1 MSKWQ
6 CTYSSKRAWW
16 RAWTRDSS
24 AAGDHTSST
33 ILSFDPGLWNWLVI
47 RVPSRAYSLFKR
59 LWPTILGWSS
69 TGIVVVRPTRREM
82 KAQPINIT
90 NCGDYRKGWESFL
103 VFTILNIFH
112 WGTLLKLPCSG
123 CSLAWHWKKKKRWK
137 SSGLVFPA
145 ALYLDTDVG
154 FEDCGSENESS
165 SAPAVESWHLHSS
178 RKGLASLVH
187 VLEINTTINQNQ
199 KRWGWFPD
207 FHTCARRTRLWESI
221 LAWMD
226 PSRISFI
233 NSFS

>member
-47 RVPSRAYSLFKR
+47 RVPSRAYSLLKW
-59 LWPTILGWSS
+59 LWPTILGCSS

-123 CSLAWHWKKKKRWK
+123 CSLAWHWKKEEKVKIQWPGISRRPSPWHWCWLW
-137 SSGLVFPA
+137 GL
-145 ALYLDTDVG
+145 
-154 FEDCGSENESS
+154 
-165 SAPAVESWHLHSS
+165 
-178 RKGLASLVH
+178 R
-187 VLEINTTINQNQ
+187 I
-199 KRWGWFPD
+199 
-207 FHTCARRTRLWESI
+207 WE
-221 LAWMD
+221 
-226 PSRISFI
+226 REF
-233 NSFS
+233 

>member
-47 RVPSRAYSLFKR
+47 RVPSRAYSLLKW
-59 LWPTILGWSS
+59 LWPTILGCSS

-123 CSLAWHWKKKKRWK
+123 CSLAWHWKKEKVKIQWPGISCR
-137 SSGLVFPA
+137 
-145 ALYLDTDVG
+145 LYLDTDVG

-165 SAPAVESWHLHSS
+165 SVPAVESWHLHSS

-187 VLEINTTINQNQ
+187 VL
-199 KRWGWFPD
+199 K
-207 FHTCARRTRLWESI
+207 
-221 LAWMD
+221 
-226 PSRISFI
+226 
-233 NSFS
+233 